1 MQRFFLNV
9 MLVDSIESFGMLFF
23 LLLGSSWLLCTFP
36 SIVYTLIF
44 HDTQYYTTN
53 LEEYYFIN

>member
-36 SIVYTLIF
+36 SIVYTLIL

-53 LEEYYFIN
+53 LEEYYFLN